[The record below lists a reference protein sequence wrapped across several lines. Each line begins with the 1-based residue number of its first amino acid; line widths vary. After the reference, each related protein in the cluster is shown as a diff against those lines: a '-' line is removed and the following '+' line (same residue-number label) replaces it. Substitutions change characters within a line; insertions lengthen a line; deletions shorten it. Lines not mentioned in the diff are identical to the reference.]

1 MRPAPL
7 TGSGVGGL
15 LLLPWAAVTV
25 GVVLRLSFDD
35 ELRFDACGRKEP
47 AHTSCS
53 GDGQGPAGAA
63 RCRWGPSSSVPPAA
77 GAPGNHG
84 AAAAAGHWGS
94 KAPTN
99 IKRLDFTKLNII
111 KYLLLNACYAGK
123 GTAAFPAGGSSRFP
137 KGTGHAP
144 SQHNPSVQRPAPRH
158 LLVLG
163 TLGTLGTLG
172 MPGVAALAPG
182 CWGYPMADSSSGSVF
197 TTTSCFT
204 PAQPFPGE
212 EKAKFGFSG
221 CESSWWPSNAATCS
235 MVLGWA
241 RRGQNL
247 PQGEWSPP
255 APPSPGQRPPQQL
268 LAAQRGSSPTKP
280 PSKLGPG
287 GSRHGQVPQLTCTV
301 GSRDSP
307 EPLTLGVPRERLLL
321 RLHRRGSRG
330 PEGRDSRLQPRCS
343 LRTPAERP
351 QAEVSLC
358 AETAPKCER
367 RSSTTDSWG
376 GSGTGGLRRSPSCS
390 SCRLTAALPLHLIPF
405 PSSLPSG
412 SCCLQQ
418 GHAQEEEEKEEEEDQ
433 SNSTE
438 QPRTGLRHPFYTP
451 LCSSKPSSSGTRS
464 QPRHT
469 AGLEGKKEPGENPM
483 EFRGGCAPRSQPAF
497 LSCWAQRSRRHC
509 DAVDAISVEFDTLP

>member
-287 GSRHGQVPQLTCTV
+287 GSRHGQPAR
-301 GSRDSP
+301 GSHSSP
-307 EPLTLGVPRERLLL
+307 APWGPGTPLRPSPWGSPANGFCSGSIAGGLGVPRDGTAASSHAAPCERLQ
-321 RLHRRGSRG
+321 
-330 PEGRDSRLQPRCS
+330 RDPRQKS
-343 LRTPAERP
+343 PSVPKRP
-351 QAEVSLC
+351 QNASGEAAPL
-358 AETAPKCER
+358 TAGGAR
-367 RSSTTDSWG
+367 AQG
-376 GSGTGGLRRSPSCS
+376 GSGDLQ
-390 SCRLTAALPLHLIPF
+390 AAPP
-405 PSSLPSG
+405 
-412 SCCLQQ
+412 
-418 GHAQEEEEKEEEEDQ
+418 
-433 SNSTE
+433 
-438 QPRTGLRHPFYTP
+438 
-451 LCSSKPSSSGTRS
+451 
-464 QPRHT
+464 
-469 AGLEGKKEPGENPM
+469 AG
-483 EFRGGCAPRSQPAF
+483 
-497 LSCWAQRSRRHC
+497 
-509 DAVDAISVEFDTLP
+509 